1 MITPNLTPEMLLRA
15 YSSGCFPWS
24 GRPARWY
31 CPDPR
36 AVFEWDEIR
45 FSRRLMRT
53 VRQERYK
60 VTFDQAF
67 RQVITACSRLHTH
80 SWIDSDIVEQY
91 VALHRDGFAHS
102 VEAWLDEELVGG
114 LYGVQIRRMFAGE
127 SMFHTRRDAS
137 KVAFYHLVQR
147 LQELGV
153 QLFDAQVLNPHLL
166 TGSYRDPARCVLRSV
181 ARCPRRTGRLG
192 RGLVGRSAV
201 EDSRKSWGK
210 LPR

>member
-36 AVFEWDEIR
+36 AIFEWDQIR

-53 VRQERYK
+53 VRQERYTI
-60 VTFDQAF
+60 TFDRAF
-67 RQVITACSRLHTH
+67 RRVITACSRLHTH
-80 SWIDSDIVEQY
+80 SWIDPEIVEQY
-91 VALHRDGFAHS
+91 VAFHREGYAHS
-102 VEAWLDEELVGG
+102 VEAWLDDELVGG

-127 SMFHTRRDAS
+127 SMFHTQRDAS

-147 LQELGV
+147 LRELGV
-153 QLFDAQVLNPHLL
+153 ELFDAQVLNPHTCSLGA
-166 TGSYRDPARCVLRSV
+166 TEIPRDDFLCRLREALAGPGDWV
-181 ARCPRRTGRLG
+181 VR
-192 RGLVGRSAV
+192 
-201 EDSRKSWGK
+201 W
-210 LPR
+210 

>member
-1 MITPNLTPEMLLRA
+1 MDAGLVMITPTLTSDMLLRA

-36 AVFEWDEIR
+36 AVFEWDQIH
-45 FSRRLMRT
+45 FSRRLLRT
-53 VRQERYK
+53 VRQERFK

-153 QLFDAQVLNPHLL
+153 ELFDAQVLNPHTCSLGATEIPREVFL
-166 TGSYRDPARCVLRSV
+166 KRLRE
-181 ARCPRRTGRLG
+181 ALAGPGDW
-192 RGLVGRSAV
+192 AV
-201 EDSRKSWGK
+201 RWTLS
-210 LPR
+210 P